1 MTIFQYLPD
10 DCLNI
15 IKQYLPNKF
24 KIILEKKNL
33 VEYIYSFLPIID
45 RMLIN
50 RQNYYDISSQI
61 IIPYEKED
69 KLMIE
74 LVKKNTMIGVE
85 KYITR
90 EKIERLIKKKKYY
103 YKSLVF
109 SNLFSL
115 LEYICIEKQYTLLRE
130 YLLKILENNKL
141 DKNKHKKKIY
151 KNIIWN

>member
-15 IKQYLPNKF
+15 IKHYLPNKF
-24 KIILEKKNL
+24 KIILEKKDL
-33 VEYIYSFLPIID
+33 VKYIYSFLPIKD

-50 RQNYYDISSQI
+50 RYYYYDISSQI

-74 LVKKNTMIGVE
+74 LVKKNTMKGVE
-85 KYITR
+85 KYITS
-90 EKIERLIKKKKYY
+90 EKVERLIKKKKYY

-115 LEYICIEKQYTLLRE
+115 LEYICIEKQYNMLRE

-141 DKNKHKKKIY
+141 HKNKHKKKIY
-151 KNIIWN
+151 KNIIWK